1 MGHSFTVYAEDCA
14 EVNAEE
20 NAEVENAEDNA

>member
-1 MGHSFTVYAEDCA
+1 MGHSFTEYADEGA

-20 NAEVENAEDNA
+20 NAELENAEDNV